1 MQKSDMNEVMD
12 YLATAEGTEV
22 HYLNN
27 EKDFTTPYG
36 IYSYRH
42 PETKIVK
49 RIRAIALSNGVI
61 SQSKDWTKEDIEKI
75 NNIVQTQYA
84 DEIRDLATEF
94 YLEFTNSVHLEF
106 FPKLARVA
114 MYSMYANSPK
124 RAWMAVQQSLL
135 DMRDSDSFKFSGA
148 LSVVDGSYGSK
159 TGDSLKE
166 FTDYLQVKNDNDK
179 FGHLYFETLL
189 LSNMKTQYIRLALAN
204 PEKYLQYLKGWDNR
218 MSALQ
223 RLR

>member
-1 MQKSDMNEVMD
+1 MTKADMKEVMD
-12 YLATAEGTEV
+12 YLATAEGTDV

-42 PETKIVK
+42 PEAKVVK
-49 RIRAIALSNGVI
+49 RIRDIALANGI
-61 SQSKDWTKEDIEKI
+61 IKQSKDWGKEEISKI
-75 NNIVQTQYA
+75 NKIVKTQYA

-94 YLEFTNSVHLEF
+94 YLEFTSSVYLEY

-135 DMRDSDSFKFSGA
+135 DMRDSNSFKFSGE
-148 LSVVDGSYGSK
+148 LSIVDGDYGSK
-159 TGDSLKE
+159 TGKSLKE
-166 FTDYLQVKNDNDK
+166 FTDYLQVKNDSDK

-189 LSNMKTQYIRLALAN
+189 LSNMKTQYIRLAVAD
-204 PEKYLQYLKGWDNR
+204 PEKYLEYLKGWDNR